1 MGLQISMVMAKAI
14 IQNEEFYFSKK
25 VNPGRIESVN
35 VIKTHLRIL
44 KLSTNIKR
52 TEETLFSL
60 DIVFVHFIDLISLCI
75 NGKKKKTISGL
86 VQSQRNQKGFLYSGS
101 LFSLRSSVQEN
112 FRHRLLYRVLI
123 SINLKAST
131 VFL

>member
-25 VNPGRIESVN
+25 VNPGRIKSVN

-52 TEETLFSL
+52 TEEILFSL

-75 NGKKKKTISGL
+75 NGKKKNYFWFGPITEKSERFL
-86 VQSQRNQKGFLYSGS
+86 VQWFPLLTQIICTG
-101 LFSLRSSVQEN
+101 N
-112 FRHRLLYRVLI
+112 FQ
-123 SINLKAST
+123 A
-131 VFL
+131 